1 VLCIEW
7 YKKKR
12 IAFQR
17 IRIADAVLPNDVLVD
32 GVVADSVLADGILHD
47 DVIFPAAN
55 PELERLEYKSVAA
68 DSKAKPTNA
77 AVLPVTK
84 ELLGQCYF

>member
-1 VLCIEW
+1 
-7 YKKKR
+7 
-12 IAFQR
+12 
-17 IRIADAVLPNDVLVD
+17 
-32 GVVADSVLADGILHD
+32 VADSVLADGILHD

-55 PELERLEYKSVAA
+55 PELERLEYKSVAV

>member
-1 VLCIEW
+1 MNGI
-7 YKKKR
+7 KKR

-32 GVVADSVLADGILHD
+32 GVSVADSVLADGILHD

-55 PELERLEYKSVAA
+55 PELEWLEYKSVAA